1 MHSIIQQMINLGE
14 SAESTT
20 ERLAIYSRGD
30 SYEDLSNL
38 FAHIE
43 NKTRDGNVVPNGF
56 SYHIA
61 QPRCWA
67 IEGSPANILEVA
79 ASHGLTGGVIVKESK
94 TYVIWPDI
102 HYVR

>member
-1 MHSIIQQMINLGE
+1 MHSLIEQMISNFV
-14 SAESTT
+14 STAT
-20 ERLAIYSRGD
+20 TTDRLASFSRGD

-38 FAHIE
+38 FSHIE
-43 NKTRDGNVVPNGF
+43 DQTLDGNVVPNGF
-56 SYHIA
+56 SYHMA

-79 ASHGLTGGVIVKESK
+79 ARFGLVGGVIVRKTK

-102 HYVR
+102 HYIK